1 MAERCRGLVADNPL
15 YISTIVTVP
24 RVLAG
29 PLTPFGGRLV
39 GRALGRSRSWA
50 LLILAALAL
59 VRLEAR
65 TTTDPFTGGF
75 QEQSLLI
82 NRNLANSWWCPS
94 VNFFKFQPCDHTPPR
109 TQRL

>member
-50 LLILAALAL
+50 MLPLA
-59 VRLEAR
+59 
-65 TTTDPFTGGF
+65 
-75 QEQSLLI
+75 
-82 NRNLANSWWCPS
+82 
-94 VNFFKFQPCDHTPPR
+94 
-109 TQRL
+109 